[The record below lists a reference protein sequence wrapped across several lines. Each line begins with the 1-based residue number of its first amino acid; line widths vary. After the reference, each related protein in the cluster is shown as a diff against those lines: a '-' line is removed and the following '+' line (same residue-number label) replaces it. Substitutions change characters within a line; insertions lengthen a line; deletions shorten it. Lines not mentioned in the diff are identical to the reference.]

1 MPGTLYVVA
10 TPIGNL
16 EDLTLR
22 AARVLGEVALV
33 AAEDTRSARVL
44 LRHIGASAKLVRS
57 DAHAEAKH
65 TPRVLA
71 ALADG
76 QDVALV
82 TDAGAP
88 GVSDPGAAL
97 VRAAAEA
104 GHRVSPLPGPS
115 AVTAAL
121 AAAGV
126 PADRFRF
133 LGFPPRNVKE
143 RVDFFQRLAS
153 ERETLVLFE
162 APHRVRA
169 VLDVLKGLLGDRRV
183 VICREMSK
191 VYEEIWRGTLEEA
204 HAYFAKP
211 RGEFTIVIEGAP
223 PVKMGEADSLAA
235 YGHIRIMKKA
245 GATRREAAA
254 SAAERYGVSRRE
266 AYRLWLRAPD

>member
-22 AARVLGEVALV
+22 AARILGEVALV

-44 LRHIGASAKLVRS
+44 LRHIGASPKVVRS
-57 DAHAEAKH
+57 DAHAEAKQ
-65 TPRVLA
+65 TPRILA
-71 ALADG
+71 ALEAD

-121 AAAGV
+121 AAAGA

-133 LGFPPRNVKE
+133 LGFPPRAEKA
-143 RVDFFQRLAS
+143 RVDFYQRAAS

-162 APHRVRA
+162 APHRLRSSLHA
-169 VLDVLKGLLGDRRV
+169 LWQALGERRV
-183 VICREMSK
+183 VVCRELSK
-191 VYEEIWRGTLEEA
+191 VYEEVWRGTLEEA
-204 HAYFAKP
+204 HAYFVKP
-211 RGEFTIVIEGAP
+211 RGEFTIVVEGAP
-223 PVKMGEADSLAA
+223 PVKIGEVDSLAA
-235 YGHIRIMKKA
+235 LGHIKMMQRG

-254 SAAERYGVSRRE
+254 AVSERFGVSRRE
-266 AYRLWLRAPD
+266 AYRLWLR

>member
-44 LRHIGASAKLVRS
+44 LRHVGASPKVVRS
-57 DAHAEAKH
+57 DAHAEAKQ
-65 TPRVLA
+65 TPRILA
-71 ALADG
+71 ALEAG
-76 QDVALV
+76 QDVALI

-88 GVSDPGAAL
+88 GVSDPGGAL

-104 GHRVSPLPGPS
+104 GYRVSPLPGPS

-126 PADRFRF
+126 AADRFRF
-133 LGFPPRNVKE
+133 LGFPPRTDKARMDFYQRAMSEKE
-143 RVDFFQRLAS
+143 
-153 ERETLVLFE
+153 TMVLFE
-162 APHRVRA
+162 APHRLRPSLYA
-169 VLDVLKGLLGDRRV
+169 LWQALGERRV
-183 VICREMSK
+183 VVCREISK
-191 VYEEIWRGTLEEA
+191 VYEEVWRGTLEEA
-204 HAYFAKP
+204 HAYFVKP

-223 PVKMGEADSLAA
+223 PMQIGESDSLAA
-235 YGHIRIMKKA
+235 LGLIKMMQRE

-254 SAAERYGVSRRE
+254 SASERYGISRRE
-266 AYRLWLRAPD
+266 AYRLWLR

>member
-1 MPGTLYVVA
+1 MPGTLYVVS

-44 LRHIGASAKLVRS
+44 LGHIGASPKVVRS
-57 DAHAEAKH
+57 DAHAEAKQ

-71 ALADG
+71 ALESG

-88 GVSDPGAAL
+88 GVSDPGGAL
-97 VRAAAEA
+97 VRAVAEA
-104 GHRVSPLPGPS
+104 GYRVSPLPGPS

-126 PADRFRF
+126 AANRFRF
-133 LGFPPRNVKE
+133 LGFPPRANKAS
-143 RVDFFQRLAS
+143 VDFYQRVMS
-153 ERETLVLFE
+153 EKETMVLFE
-162 APHRVRA
+162 APHRFRS
-169 VLDVLKGLLGDRRV
+169 LLYSLWQALGDDRRV
-183 VICREMSK
+183 VVCREISK
-191 VYEEIWRGTLEEA
+191 VYEEVWRGTLQEA
-204 HAYFAKP
+204 HDYFAKP

-223 PVKMGEADSLAA
+223 PMQMGESDSLAA
-235 YGHIRIMKKA
+235 LGLIKMMKRE
-245 GATRREAAA
+245 GATRRQAAAEAAV
-254 SAAERYGVSRRE
+254 RFGISRRE
-266 AYRLWLRAPD
+266 AYRLWLR

>member
-44 LRHIGASAKLVRS
+44 LRHIGASPKVVRS

-65 TPRVLA
+65 TPRILA
-71 ALADG
+71 ALEAG

-97 VRAAAEA
+97 VRAAADA
-104 GHRVSPLPGPS
+104 GYRVSPLPGPS

-126 PADRFRF
+126 RADRFRF
-133 LGFPPRNVKE
+133 LGFPPRNDKQ
-143 RVDFFQRLAS
+143 RADFFRRAAS

-162 APHRVRA
+162 APHRLRA
-169 VLDVLKGLLGDRRV
+169 ALYMLKEALGDRRIV
-183 VICREMSK
+183 VCRELSK
-191 VYEEIWRGTLEEA
+191 VYEEVWRGTLEEA

-223 PVKMGEADSLAA
+223 PVKMGEVDSLAA
-235 YGHIRIMKKA
+235 FGLIRMMKKD

-254 SAAERYGVSRRE
+254 VVAERHGVSRRE
-266 AYRLWLRAPD
+266 AYRLWLRAPA

>member
-22 AARVLGEVALV
+22 AARILGEVALV
-33 AAEDTRSARVL
+33 AAEDTRVARTL
-44 LRHIGASAKLVRS
+44 LRHVGASAKVVRS
-57 DAHAEAKH
+57 DAHAEAKQ
-65 TPRVLA
+65 TPRILRTLA
-71 ALADG
+71 SGADA
-76 QDVALV
+76 ALV

-97 VRAAAEA
+97 VRAVAEA
-104 GHRVSPLPGPS
+104 GYRVSPLPGPS

-121 AAAGV
+121 AAAGA

-133 LGFPPRNVKE
+133 LGFPPRTVKA
-143 RVDFFQRLAS
+143 RMDFYQRAAG

-162 APHRVRA
+162 APHRLRPSLYA
-169 VLDVLKGLLGDRRV
+169 LRQALGNRRV
-183 VICREMSK
+183 VVCRELSK
-191 VYEEIWRGTLEEA
+191 MYEEVWRGTLEEA
-204 HAYFAKP
+204 HAYFVKA

-223 PVKMGEADSLAA
+223 LVRIGPVESLAA
-235 YGHIRIMKKA
+235 QEHIKALKEA
-245 GATRREAAA
+245 GASRRDAAA

-266 AYRLWLRAPD
+266 AYRLWLK